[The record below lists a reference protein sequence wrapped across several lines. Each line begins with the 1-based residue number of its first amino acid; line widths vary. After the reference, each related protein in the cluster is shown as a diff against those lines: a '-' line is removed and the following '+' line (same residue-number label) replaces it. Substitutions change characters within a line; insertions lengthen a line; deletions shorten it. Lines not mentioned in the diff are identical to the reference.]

1 MPNTRSHSHAA
12 PAAPIKVTD
21 SALSPKRTKGNSGSA
36 VLSPNCVAAVAG
48 LALEPPTMSIGEAGR
63 KNSPPMGATRELRH
77 KKAHSPTNE
86 DAKKKSPRGAK
97 SPKKAPEASIPPPP
111 ALPDSPSTKDQR
123 KSQGE
128 AVRHQTATDNSEEQL
143 PHRCW
148 WKQLHHLKQHELI
161 SRLKEIQLD
170 DMIDYHGGVLNARFV
185 DQILRLYDHVA
196 AQGDAENSVY
206 KDDKAGDLP
215 YWCPATDESGFTR
228 LERLEMAAE
237 YDVWQWYLVTGENY
251 SLLDTLI
258 WMGVHMSKL
267 WSRPASPL

>member
-1 MPNTRSHSHAA
+1 
-12 PAAPIKVTD
+12 
-21 SALSPKRTKGNSGSA
+21 
-36 VLSPNCVAAVAG
+36 
-48 LALEPPTMSIGEAGR
+48 
-63 KNSPPMGATRELRH
+63 MGATRELRH

-161 SRLKEIQLD
+161 SRLKEIQVAPSPHLQIPC
-170 DMIDYHGGVLNARFV
+170 ID
-185 DQILRLYDHVA
+185 
-196 AQGDAENSVY
+196 SSPS
-206 KDDKAGDLP
+206 DL
-215 YWCPATDESGFTR
+215 
-228 LERLEMAAE
+228 
-237 YDVWQWYLVTGENY
+237 
-251 SLLDTLI
+251 
-258 WMGVHMSKL
+258 
-267 WSRPASPL
+267 